1 MGTVVVSPTTAYQQM
16 PKGKWD
22 AGREQGYLPQSWD
35 LHLRETRIFY
45 PEILKWVQVPW
56 TFQAYRDFFLKAM
69 SYSAELQLTEE
80 LSPFVFSEHLTI
92 DFFLYSCIRRWWV
105 VIHCLHP
112 SSHLRQFR
120 FDHVSLLYS
129 VLKEKG
135 SCSGYSVLTWKP
147 FQTSEHISF
156 FFFLLSQFWAGR
168 TGTE

>member
-35 LHLRETRIFY
+35 LHLRETGIFY

-56 TFQAYRDFFLKAM
+56 TFQAYRDFFLRAM

-120 FDHVSLLYS
+120 FDLFAVFCSQRKGLL
-129 VLKEKG
+129 LWLF
-135 SCSGYSVLTWKP
+135 CSHMETIPDFWAY
-147 FQTSEHISF
+147 F
-156 FFFLLSQFWAGR
+156 FLFFLLSQFWAGR